1 MDPAHPPESE
11 SPPAKLSGRKARS
24 RRLAR
29 LAAVQALHQME
40 TTGAGADAVVSEF
53 LDHRVKEG
61 IDGVDLSPLDRAFFE
76 ALVRGVS
83 GEEKD
88 LDDILVGMLP
98 EAWPLGRLD
107 ALLRVILRGGAFE
120 LGFSQETPARSV
132 ISEYVGLAHDFFGGK
147 EPAMA
152 NGILDAMARVLRSDE
167 F

>member
-1 MDPAHPPESE
+1 MSCRRQRPTRP
-11 SPPAKLSGRKARS
+11 PPALMRKLEMLGLWLLEASRSGPQAPENLDILRLMLRCVVQS
-24 RRLAR
+24 SHTGERLAGHR
-29 LAAVQALHQME
+29 
-40 TTGAGADAVVSEF
+40 SEQT
-53 LDHRVKEG
+53 LRNHH
-61 IDGVDLSPLDRAFFE
+61 
-76 ALVRGVS
+76 
-83 GEEKD
+83 
-88 LDDILVGMLP
+88 
-98 EAWPLGRLD
+98 RLD